1 MARRTIARLG
11 EPIVRQ
17 RAVEVD
23 RRSLDTPALAHL
35 IEDMID
41 TMRAENGVGLAA
53 PQIRESVRIVVI
65 EANKNPRYP
74 QFPSIP
80 LRVLINPIVTPA
92 SGSSTLPPRDSI
104 SIYEG
109 CLSVPGMR
117 GRVVRPRSV
126 RVQALDAEGKTIDEQ
141 WEGIAAAIIQH
152 ETDHLD
158 GTLFVDRADPRTFCF
173 SEEYEQYV
181 PAALRVVDGSEEDTP
196 RTEDA

>member
-11 EPIVRQ
+11 DPIVRQ

-23 RRSLDTPALAHL
+23 RQQIGSPTITRL

-53 PQIRESVRIVVI
+53 PQIRESLRVVVI
-65 EANKNPRYP
+65 ESEANPRYP
-74 QFPSIP
+74 QFPRIP
-80 LRVLINPIVTPA
+80 LRVLINPVVTPEA
-92 SGSSTLPPRDSI
+92 GPAELHPAESI
-104 SIYEG
+104 SVYEG

-117 GRVVRPRSV
+117 GRVVRPRCV
-126 RVQALDAEGKTIDEQ
+126 RVQAFDARGRAVDER
-141 WEGIAAAIIQH
+141 WEGVAAAIIQH

-173 SEEYEQYV
+173 TEEYVRYV
-181 PAALRVVDGSEEDTP
+181 PQQQRVVDGLAAVTT